1 MASLE
6 EEVRRI
12 NAIAN
17 DASMQLLSEFH
28 RVRRKFAQRTTTLLG
43 LFQPQVGKLVAT
55 AEATVGRTAP
65 MIASLGQSPWQLDL
79 EQLIDAFGP
88 ATMLSYDFLSNLRD
102 LGAGAACS
110 WQDALHALQLAR
122 RARQC
127 NHSMHPGASTSQDWC
142 PMDVKRAAEA
152 LNVQGGKLAKR
163 RVKKPK
169 EGLHPHK
176 RRKTEAARL
185 EPESSPEVGRGVSSA
200 ELDDGVGDF
209 LGTNDVD
216 SDGGDSEADVT
227 PSTSSVRR
235 TPVLT
240 QSVEEMPGNLLSPRA
255 SDSDETLGDAPQL
268 FGEEA
273 SHLHSIPSTP
283 QKRRTPALDD
293 TLNSS
298 GEQPSH
304 PHQRLDITPSRVQQ
318 WIETP
323 FKPRKLLT
331 YPQVP
336 PQPRASFLPSPQ
348 LTVSEETTSK
358 TSEEATAEE
367 TAAKETTA
375 KETAAKET
383 TAKETTAKETTAKET
398 SAEET
403 TTKEMTTKETT
414 SQEMAVISSKETT
427 LVPLQTGSEPSEDM
441 TLKPVAPISADVS
454 QVTRAHWALLSLDLR
469 KRHATV
475 YDSIATKQDAMQPA
489 AGAIVGA
496 LGLDW
501 AKEGWKLIRH
511 PEAIQQQNTHDC
523 GLLMLVTCFY
533 NAAGTTLPKSVDT
546 QLWRTLLRTAL
557 EAEHLD
563 STGLGH
569 SLIARQDGAPRGAA
583 TPFKTLI
590 PTHRAAKAEQ
600 SRLRTVRGHLEEM
613 RKVVSV
619 LLADTSSQADHAA
632 AECADMEAD
641 MHRRACRLESLRS
654 NALAAALP
662 EDREA
667 ERLIHMA
674 AEQATVHMSNLRK
687 TRGHVQARQGFLG
700 TLLAA
705 AHRMRGGLDERWER
719 GEAELERLEER
730 MDEAVG
736 LLRQIEVYRR
746 EGS

>member
-17 DASMQLLSEFH
+17 DAFTQLLSEFH
-28 RVRRKFAQRTTTLLG
+28 RVRRKFGQRTTTLLG

-163 RVKKPK
+163 RVKEPK

-209 LGTNDVD
+209 LGTNDD
-216 SDGGDSEADVT
+216 DGDGGDSEADVT

-298 GEQPSH
+298 GEEPSH

-336 PQPRASFLPSPQ
+336 PQPRASFLPLPQ

-367 TAAKETTA
+367 TAAKDTIA
-375 KETAAKET
+375 KETIAKET
-383 TAKETTAKETTAKET
+383 IAKETIAKETIAKET
-398 SAEET
+398 SAKET
-403 TTKEMTTKETT
+403 STKDTSTKEISAEEMTAEEMTAEEMTAEEMTAKETT
-414 SQEMAVISSKETT
+414 SQEMAVTISKE
-427 LVPLQTGSEPSEDM
+427 
-441 TLKPVAPISADVS
+441 I
-454 QVTRAHWALLSLDLR
+454 TRAHWALLSLDLC

-489 AGAIVGA
+489 AEAIVSA
-496 LGLDW
+496 FGLDW

-523 GLLMLVTCFY
+523 GLLTLVTCFY
-533 NAAGTTLPKSVDT
+533 NAAGTTLPKGVDT

-563 STGLGH
+563 STSFEH
-569 SLIARQDGAPRGAA
+569 SLIARQDDAPRGAA
-583 TPFKTLI
+583 TPFETLI

-641 MHRRACRLESLRS
+641 MHRRARRLESLRS

-687 TRGHVQARQGFLG
+687 TRGHVQARQSFLG

-719 GEAELERLEER
+719 GEAELERLKER